1 MMSGSEV
8 SRGRDSRGWLYS
20 GMAAQVA
27 HHLGLH
33 MDVEH
38 YVQSGDIL
46 REEAN
51 ARSTAF
57 WGTYVI
63 DIAWSYYLG
72 RLVRPVVN
80 VNRNPAQTP
89 SQREK
94 RQRIWR
100 NYTDDA
106 VNLTEDCGEHIDPVA
121 SMWRE
126 QVKLCFIMERFQH
139 TL

>member
-1 MMSGSEV
+1 
-8 SRGRDSRGWLYS
+8 
-20 GMAAQVA
+20 MAAQVA

-38 YVQSGDIL
+38 YVQSGEIA
-46 REEAN
+46 REEAI
-51 ARSTAF
+51 ARSAAF

-63 DIAWSYYLG
+63 DTAWSYYLG

-89 SQREK
+89 SQTANAKPRT
-94 RQRIWR
+94 WR
-100 NYTDDA
+100 NYTDESMS
-106 VNLTEDCGEHIDPVA
+106 LPEYGGQHIDPVA
-121 SMWRE
+121 SMWR
-126 QVKLCFIMERFQH
+126 QQLKLCFIMERFQH